1 MEVYLSIK
9 GMRIQVISIQI
20 VTIQLRVGRIRISG
34 FVVNV
39 KAQLYIQAA
48 AQKFVLILLNQY

>member
-20 VTIQLRVGRIRISG
+20 VTIQLRVGRIRIGG

-39 KAQLYIQAA
+39 KAQLYI
-48 AQKFVLILLNQY
+48 